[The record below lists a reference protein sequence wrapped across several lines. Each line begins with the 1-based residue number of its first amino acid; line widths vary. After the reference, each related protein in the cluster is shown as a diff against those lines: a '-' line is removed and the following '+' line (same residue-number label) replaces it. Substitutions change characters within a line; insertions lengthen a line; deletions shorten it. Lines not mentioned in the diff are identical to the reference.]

1 MCEYNGGT
9 KSQYNVHMAESW
21 MDLNKVV
28 ESKKYYLNTAM
39 LKIVITPEA
48 TLNDSFKQGR
58 KTKVLAI
65 IRF

>member
-1 MCEYNGGT
+1 
-9 KSQYNVHMAESW
+9 

-28 ESKKYYLNTAM
+28 ESKTYYLNTAM
-39 LKIVITPEA
+39 LKIVITPEV